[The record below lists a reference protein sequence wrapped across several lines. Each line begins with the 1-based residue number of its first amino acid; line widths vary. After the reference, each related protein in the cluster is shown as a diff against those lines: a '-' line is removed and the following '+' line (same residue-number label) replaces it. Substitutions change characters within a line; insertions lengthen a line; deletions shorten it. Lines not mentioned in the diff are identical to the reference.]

1 MVLGTAPLAPE
12 LLVEPLLAPE
22 PVVEV
27 EPDVVVVL
35 ELFSEL

>member
-12 LLVEPLLAPE
+12 LLVAPE

-27 EPDVVVVL
+27 EPDVVLVL
-35 ELFSEL
+35 EVFSEL